1 MFWCFLFKSHFK
13 VSFPAKIAV
22 PHVLN
27 GQYQDEHNTNQNQK
41 KKKKYMPF
49 WNCLSSFEGTYYK
62 KLQEKPLDILF
73 LVAFIS
79 FYIRYI
85 TFYNF

>member
-1 MFWCFLFKSHFK
+1 
-13 VSFPAKIAV
+13 
-22 PHVLN
+22 
-27 GQYQDEHNTNQNQK
+27 
-41 KKKKYMPF
+41 MPF